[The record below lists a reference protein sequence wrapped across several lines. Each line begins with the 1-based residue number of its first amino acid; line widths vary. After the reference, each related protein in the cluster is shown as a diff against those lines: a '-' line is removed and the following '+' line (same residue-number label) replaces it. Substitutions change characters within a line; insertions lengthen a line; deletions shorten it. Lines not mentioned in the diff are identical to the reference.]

1 VTGEQLELRA
11 AIFRAFA
18 DTGAAPALPCDET
31 LRALAAAHVVV
42 LGEAGEIVMA
52 HPFAG
57 HREGARV
64 DAGARTWWGNCAWDA
79 LGIVAALGLSHA
91 TVTAEGI
98 AVEVARG
105 DPDGD
110 APVQIEV
117 THGDPDGDA
126 GTPID
131 LAAREP
137 HGGTVVFHVEVPA
150 RDWWADIG
158 HT

>member
-18 DTGAAPALPCDET
+18 DTGAPPALRCDET

-64 DAGARTWWGNCAWDA
+64 DAGGRSWWGNCAWDA
-79 LGIVAALGLSHA
+79 LGIVAALGLAHA
-91 TVTAEGI
+91 TVAAQGI

-110 APVQIEV
+110 A
-117 THGDPDGDA
+117 
-126 GTPID
+126 GTPIEV
-131 LAAREP
+131 AAREP
-137 HGGTVVFHVEVPA
+137 HAGAVVFHVEVPA